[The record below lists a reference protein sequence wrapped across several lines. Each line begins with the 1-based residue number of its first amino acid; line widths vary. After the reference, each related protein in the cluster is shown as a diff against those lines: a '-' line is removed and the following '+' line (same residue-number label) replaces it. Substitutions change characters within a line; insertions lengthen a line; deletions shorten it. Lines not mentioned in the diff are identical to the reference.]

1 MRTHVGS
8 SSPTRDQ
15 VGPPALG
22 AWSPSHQT
30 TSVVLPAFSCPAAA
44 AAKSLQ
50 LCPTLCDPIDAAH
63 QAPPSLG
70 FSRQEHWSGLP
81 FPSAVQE
88 SEKWKWSR
96 SLESHEIWNIVW
108 RYGIPGTNA
117 QGLDGRSVRS
127 IVWRDQ
133 GGQKRS
139 YSEGNLIPIC
149 LVIVRTG
156 ACPGRLPRREHMSQG
171 WSISSFTIYLNYY
184 FEKLGNKIH
193 GVWVHQ
199 LLRVRVKLV

>member
-15 VGPPALG
+15 TGPPALG
-22 AWSPSHQT
+22 AWSLSHWT
-30 TSVVLPAFSCPAAA
+30 TSEVLLAFSYTAAPSA
-44 AAKSLQ
+44 ESLQ
-50 LCPTLCDPIDAAH
+50 SCPTLCDPIDGSPPGSPVPGIL
-63 QAPPSLG
+63 QAST
-70 FSRQEHWSGLP
+70 LP
-81 FPSAVQE
+81 FPSPMHE

-96 SLESHEIWNIVW
+96 SLESHKIWNFVW
-108 RYGIPGTNA
+108 RSGIPGTTA
-117 QGLDGRSVRS
+117 QGLDGRSVS

-139 YSEGNLIPIC
+139 YSEGNWIPIC

-156 ACPGRLPRREHMSQG
+156 ACPGRLSRWQYTGQG
-171 WSISSFTIYLNYY
+171 WSSFTIHLNYY
-184 FEKLGNKIH
+184 FGKLGSKIH
-193 GVWVHQ
+193 GVWIHQ